1 MKTKRVVAAGALSIA
16 ICLPA
21 LAMGQGLY
29 IGGAVGSSDFKQG
42 CDGLPAGLGSC
53 KKTDSGWKGFAG
65 YQFTRNW
72 GVEAVAAEFGKA
84 KASGTVAGTDVSAE
98 ARVWGWGIA
107 GTATWPVTKEYD
119 VFGKLGIFH
128 GIVEGKANGG
138 GITAQGSGRSNTAMV
153 GAGVRWNFSGNWG
166 ARLEWERF
174 NKIGD
179 ATSGTSDAD
188 FISIGIEYRL

>member
-1 MKTKRVVAAGALSIA
+1 
-16 ICLPA
+16 
-21 LAMGQGLY
+21 
-29 IGGAVGSSDFKQG
+29 
-42 CDGLPAGLGSC
+42 
-53 KKTDSGWKGFAG
+53 
-65 YQFTRNW
+65 
-72 GVEAVAAEFGKA
+72 VAAEFGKA
-84 KASGTVAGTDVSAE
+84 KASGTIGGADVSAE
-98 ARVWGWGIA
+98 ARVWGYGLA
-107 GTATWPVTKEYD
+107 GTATWPITREYD

-128 GIVEGKANGG
+128 GIVESSATSGSAAAKL
-138 GITAQGSGRSNTAMV
+138 SGRSNTAMV